1 MIAVFI
7 HSGFLQG
14 SGKGNCFPRQTIS
27 ELIKSFIHVNVVVV
41 VLLLLLLLLFTSLSY
56 LGLSAMCYSGINNE
70 VWMKRMYI
78 CVKRV
83 GP

>member
-27 ELIKSFIHVNVVVV
+27 ELIKSFKHVNVVVV
-41 VLLLLLLLLFTSLSY
+41 VLLLLLTPSVTLDN
-56 LGLSAMCYSGINNE
+56 AMCYNGINNE

-78 CVKRV
+78 YAKRV